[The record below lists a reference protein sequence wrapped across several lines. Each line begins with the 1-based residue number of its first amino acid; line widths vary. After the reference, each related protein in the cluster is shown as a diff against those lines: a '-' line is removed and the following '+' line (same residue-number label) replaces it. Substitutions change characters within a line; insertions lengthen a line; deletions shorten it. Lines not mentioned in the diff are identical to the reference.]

1 VSRAKKSGGMLA
13 ALVGAALAAGCAD
26 ALVGGQC
33 ADGFAEREGACVS
46 NIVDQSTGSGSASG
60 GAGGGSG
67 GSGGAS
73 SSSGTGGGPSPTSA
87 SSGVGAGNSGSGASG
102 GGPTCEP
109 GETACG
115 ELCTNTQVD
124 SNNCGACGIACPT
137 EVCVDGFCQGA
148 TAGHNVVLGM
158 GFESVAKGSPA
169 SILLGN
175 AVFLSA
181 NEPVR
186 VLEYKQLASTGS
198 PSKVKTLLQN
208 EAKSRMRTL
217 KFANETSWGEL
228 DQMLHISTYDVLF
241 VHNQDLAPPGDLAEI
256 GAGLNGAIGGFLAEG
271 GVVVTLATATG
282 TNEMDE
288 FLTASGLLD
297 TTALSGVAGQSLFNE
312 GFLDALGQNVL
323 SPFLAKASSARIETT
338 EVPGPDTSFVILTGD
353 DVPVAV
359 HKVVPIL

>member
-1 VSRAKKSGGMLA
+1 MKSGV
-13 ALVGAALAAGCAD
+13 ALSALLGATLAAGCAD
-26 ALVGGQC
+26 AIVGGQC
-33 ADGFAEREGACVS
+33 ADGFAERDGACVE
-46 NIVDQSTGSGSASG
+46 NILDQSSGSGSASG
-60 GAGGGSG
+60 GAGG
-67 GSGGAS
+67 AS
-73 SSSGTGGGPSPTSA
+73 SSSGTGAGPVHTSSTSA

-102 GGPTCEP
+102 GGPTCSN

-115 ELCTNTQVD
+115 DLCTDTQVD

-158 GFESVAKGSPA
+158 GFESVAKGTPA

-175 AVFLSA
+175 AVFLAA

-186 VLEYKQLASTGS
+186 VLEYKASSSLGS

-228 DQMLHISTYDVLF
+228 GQMLSVSTYDVLF
-241 VHNQDLAPPGDLAEI
+241 VHNQDLADSGDLAEI
-256 GAGLNGAIGGFLAEG
+256 GAGLNVPIGNFLAEG

-297 TTALSGVAGQSLFNE
+297 TTAISGIAGQNVFNE